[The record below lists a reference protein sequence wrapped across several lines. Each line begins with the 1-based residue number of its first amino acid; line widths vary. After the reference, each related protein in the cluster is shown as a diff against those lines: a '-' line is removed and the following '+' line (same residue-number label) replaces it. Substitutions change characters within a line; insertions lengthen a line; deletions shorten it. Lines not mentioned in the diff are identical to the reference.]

1 MEVHADPRNANFQGF
16 GRGSCVHIVALL
28 LADKYV
34 AGIQL
39 AVDRSSLMQVLHTE
53 AELGKP
59 VKDLR
64 LRELLFL
71 ELSLSDLVFERA
83 ARNVLHD
90 SGEPLCL
97 RLENI

>member
-1 MEVHADPRNANFQGF
+1 
-16 GRGSCVHIVALL
+16 
-28 LADKYV
+28 
-34 AGIQL
+34 
-39 AVDRSSLMQVLHTE
+39 MQVLHTE
-53 AELGKP
+53 AELSKP

-83 ARNVLHD
+83 ARNVFHD
-90 SGEPLCL
+90 SSEPLCL